1 VLGELTVNN
10 FTETKAMNTNK
21 NQSNNSQKLEAIF
34 WDYENVPQ
42 YDIASDL
49 LKFARQRENVVTLKA
64 YSCNWN
70 EKAKNHLENQG
81 FECMQVKKTGKK
93 KNAVDHF
100 LGVDCG
106 ITIGQ
111 NGLLQTIILVTGDC
125 YAQVLQQR
133 LKQDNIKL
141 VVFSRKK
148 SYCKSLEKEVD
159 EFYYIEELPDL
170 VKNISSEIPSTE
182 SFISYEDAVKCLIEA
197 IKTCVNSG
205 KSATVCYLAKL
216 MQDNPNFP
224 NYKNVSSIR
233 KPDGTKFSKFSKFL
247 ETLIDQGII
256 KKVNQE
262 ILLVQDLK

>member
-1 VLGELTVNN
+1 
-10 FTETKAMNTNK
+10 MNTNK
-21 NQSNNSQKLEAIF
+21 NQSNNSEKSVAIF
-34 WDYENVPQ
+34 WDYENIPQ
-42 YDIASDL
+42 GDIASDL
-49 LKFARQRENVVTLKA
+49 FKFARQRGDFLILKA
-64 YSCNWN
+64 YSCQWN
-70 EKAKNHLENQG
+70 DKAKKHLEKQG
-81 FECMQVKKTGKK
+81 FECIEVENNDKI

-100 LGVDCG
+100 LEVDCG

-148 SYCKSLEKEVD
+148 SYCKSLKKQAQ

-197 IKTCVNSG
+197 IQTAVNSG

-233 KPDGTKFSKFSKFL
+233 KPDGTKFYKFSKFL
-247 ETLIDQGII
+247 ETLIDQGMI

>member
-1 VLGELTVNN
+1 
-10 FTETKAMNTNK
+10 MNTNK
-21 NQSNNSQKLEAIF
+21 NQSNNSEKSVAIF
-34 WDYENVPQ
+34 WDYENVSQ
-42 YDIASDL
+42 CNIASDL
-49 LKFARQRENVVTLKA
+49 LKFARQRGYVLILKP

-70 EKAKNHLENQG
+70 KKAKNHLEKLG
-81 FECMQVKKTGKK
+81 FECIPVPNTDKN

-125 YAQVLQQR
+125 YAQVLQER

-159 EFYYIEELPDL
+159 EFYYIEELPEL
-170 VKNISSEIPSTE
+170 VKNLSSEIPSTE
-182 SFISYEDAVKCLIEA
+182 SYISYEDAVKCLIEA
-197 IKTCVNSG
+197 IQTAVNSG
-205 KSATVCYLAKL
+205 KSATVGYIGKL
-216 MQDNPNFP
+216 MHDNPNFP

-233 KPDGTKFSKFSKFL
+233 KPDGTKFYKFSKFL
-247 ETLIDQGII
+247 ETLIDQGMI